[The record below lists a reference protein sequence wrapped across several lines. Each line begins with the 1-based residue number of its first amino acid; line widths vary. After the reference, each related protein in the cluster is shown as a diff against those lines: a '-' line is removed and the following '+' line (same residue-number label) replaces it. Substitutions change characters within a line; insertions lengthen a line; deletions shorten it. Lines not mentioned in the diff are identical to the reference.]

1 MTDYQRRITA
11 AASRALGILEEN
23 ALVPANATATDLI
36 GDLTTVSTALDT
48 VAAAQDLGFGT
59 VHGSVVERRILK
71 DRLHDM
77 LVDLAETAR
86 VLDPIEHPSVGGE
99 MRLGRAT
106 NSYATLLARAR
117 AFHAALVPA
126 KAAFVAYGSP
136 VTIDADLL
144 AAITALEDATDR
156 KNNGRASHIG
166 GTANL
171 AMRCRDA
178 IKLLQKL
185 DAIVSKVWKNDVGL
199 LAAWKAA
206 RHVESAP
213 RSASAG
219 GEPVPG
225 GSGSGSG
232 SDPGSGI

>member
-23 ALVPANATATDLI
+23 VLVPANATATDLI
-36 GDLTTVSTALDT
+36 GDLTTVSTELDT

-59 VHGSVVERRILK
+59 VHGSVIERRILK
-71 DRLHDM
+71 DRLHDI

-86 VLDPIEHPSVGGE
+86 VLDPIEHPGVGGE
-99 MRLGRAT
+99 MRLGRST
-106 NSYATLLARAR
+106 NSYAALLARAR
-117 AFHAALVPA
+117 AIHTALVPV

-136 VTIDADLL
+136 ATIDADLL
-144 AAITALEDATDR
+144 AAITALEDATGR

-178 IKLLQKL
+178 IKLLQKI
-185 DAIVSKVWKNDVGL
+185 DAIVSKVWKSNAGL
-199 LAAWKAA
+199 LASWKAA
-206 RHVESAP
+206 RHVERAP
-213 RSASAG
+213 RASTAP
-219 GEPVPG
+219 GEPIP
-225 GSGSGSG
+225 SGSGSG
-232 SDPGSGI
+232 SEPDPGSGI